1 MDVGQRIREC
11 RRKKGLTVDQ
21 LAERLEKNRATVY
34 RYENGTIENLPI
46 TILEPIAKALDT
58 SPAYLIGWAES
69 NPSMAEKKNDISTPE
84 VKETFTPTKHELE
97 VILAYRNQIN
107 MQPAVDRILGIT
119 AKKGVHLRG
128 KIAARGFQETS
139 VSEESSLAAQEIKKR
154 LAEAAED
161 IDF

>member
-1 MDVGQRIREC
+1 MDVGQRIRAC
-11 RRKKGLTVDQ
+11 RKKRGLTVDE

-58 SPAYLIGWAES
+58 SPAYLMGWTENSSPTTDKDGIPALE
-69 NPSMAEKKNDISTPE
+69 T
-84 VKETFTPTKHELE
+84 KETFTPTEHELE

-107 MQPAVDRILGIT
+107 MQPAVDRILGIS
-119 AKKGVHLRG
+119 AKSGVPLQG
-128 KIAARGFQETS
+128 KIATRGFQETI
-139 VSEESSLAAQEIKKR
+139 VSEESNLAAQKIKKR